1 MFNQTLFIQSLK
13 SSLILIILLLTG
25 LYIYEQNVYTEP
37 VHPVVKRFDLDPYPK
52 LPLEKTKEIPVVSFN
67 EKVKTLT
74 DVVWCENR
82 KSSRSINLVLSVIY
96 NRAQEKTLDY
106 LYTEAI
112 KPKQFSCLNDE
123 LIVKKQKNN
132 KQDQD
137 QYELAKQAVQKFL
150 TGTFKPVTRAKW
162 YYAHKTIKKPSWAK
176 DMKLLLVFEGHS
188 YFN

>member
-1 MFNQTLFIQSLK
+1 MFNQTLFIKSLK
-13 SSLILIILLLTG
+13 SAILLIALLLVG
-25 LYIYEQNVYTEP
+25 LYVYETNVYAEP
-37 VHPVVKRFDLDPYPK
+37 TSPVIKRFDLEPYPE
-52 LPLEKTKEIPVVSFN
+52 LPLEKTKEISVVSFN

-82 KSSRSINLVLSVIY
+82 KSSKSINLVLSVIY
-96 NRAQEKTLDY
+96 NRAQDKTLDQ
-106 LYTEAI
+106 LYAEAI

-123 LIVKKQKNN
+123 ITIKTQKNN

-150 TGTFKPVTRAKW
+150 SGTFKPITRAKW
-162 YYAHKTIKKPSWAK
+162 YYAHKVIAKPSWAK